1 MDEPKQEMK
10 DHKQPSRVV
19 LCSNVSFIMEFF
31 QIIYVNSNVTL
42 LASFSTALLSE
53 HFEIFCVFGE
63 YTNFKIRDVII
74 YINAH

>member
-1 MDEPKQEMK
+1 ML
-10 DHKQPSRVV
+10 H
-19 LCSNVSFIMEFF
+19 
-31 QIIYVNSNVTL
+31 SNVTL

-63 YTNFKIRDVII
+63 YTNFKICDVII